1 MKKKMPN
8 KAKGGLATAA
18 KLTATQ
24 RIEKAKKAAAGR
36 WGVKPPKAIRK
47 GNFKDEF
54 GFDVEC
60 YVLDDENRTAV
71 IHQRGMGEA
80 LGLSRGPGN
89 RFPRFVKG
97 KIISDY
103 LGPDLAEK
111 LNNPVKFQRFDK
123 DPKISGKGRKVH
135 GFEVTLLI
143 DVCKAIIAAENDGK
157 LVSSQLHIAKQA
169 HVIVNASAKAGIK
182 GLVYAL
188 TGYDATRAEVIN
200 AFKMFVR
207 QEARG
212 YEKEFPD
219 ELYEH
224 WYRLYG
230 LQKPERNHPWKFAH
244 LTRNHVY
251 FTLAKSNGKIL
262 ESVISKKE
270 LNGKRNDRLHQFLA
284 DIGVKVLRRHLGRL
298 LGIAELS
305 ETKEEYERNIKK
317 VFGDQLEIDFKE

>member
-1 MKKKMPN
+1 MKKKMPSKV
-8 KAKGGLATAA
+8 KAGRATAA

-24 RIEKAKKAAAGR
+24 RIEKAKKAAAAR

-60 YVLDDENRTAV
+60 YVLDDENKTAV
-71 IHQRGMGEA
+71 IHQRGMGNA
-80 LGLSRGPGN
+80 LGLSKSQGSG
-89 RFPRFVKG
+89 FPRFAKG
-97 KIISDY
+97 KTISKY
-103 LGPDLAEK
+103 LGAELTKK
-111 LNNPVKFQRFDK
+111 LNNPIKFQGVYSGGDK
-123 DPKISGKGRKVH
+123 PLPRIVY

-143 DVCKAIIAAENDGK
+143 DVCKAIIAAENDEK
-157 LVSSQLHIAKQA
+157 LAPVQKHIAKQA
-169 HVIVNASAKAGIK
+169 HIIVNASAKAGIT

-188 TGYDATRAEVIN
+188 TGYDAKRQEVIN

-244 LTRNHVY
+244 LTRKHVY
-251 FTLAKSNGKIL
+251 FTLAKSNGQIL

-270 LNGKRNDRLHQFLA
+270 MNGKQRDRLHQFLA
-284 DIGVKVLRRHLGRL
+284 DIGVKVLRMHLGKI